1 MNQPL
6 EDKKILITGAAV
18 RLGRAIAE
26 GLARA
31 GAQVALHFHQSEE
44 AAQAVARELRQEGCR
59 VETFRADLTHPREVA
74 NLVERVEETLGPL
87 SALVNSAAVFDR
99 APFLETGEEILERQW
114 QLNARA
120 PFLLTRAV
128 AERLQK
134 QGGGD
139 VINIL
144 DVGGTL
150 QPWPNYSAYC
160 MSKAAM
166 AMLTRCLA
174 LELAPQIRVNAVL
187 PGTVLPPEGMLPQT
201 LEALRQRTPQR
212 RFGTPTDVVETV
224 LFLLTGPRFI
234 TGQLIAVDGG
244 RSLFSS
250 GS

>member
-6 EDKKILITGAAV
+6 ENKKILITGGGV

-26 GLARA
+26 GLARS

-44 AAQAVARELRQEGCR
+44 EALAVARGLRREGCR
-59 VETFRADLTHPREVA
+59 VETFGADLTHPREVA
-74 NLVERVEETLGPL
+74 TLVERIEETLGPL
-87 SALVNSAAVFDR
+87 SALVNSAAVFER
-99 APFLETGEEILERQW
+99 APFLETSEEVLERQW

-120 PFLLTRAV
+120 PFLLTREV

-134 QGGGD
+134 RGGGD

-144 DVGGTL
+144 DVGGAL

-160 MSKAAM
+160 MSKAAL

-174 LELAPQIRVNAVL
+174 LELAPQIRVNAVI
-187 PGTVLPPEGMLPQT
+187 PGTVLPPEGTSPQL
-201 LEALRQRTPQR
+201 LEALRQKIPQR
-212 RFGTPTDVVETV
+212 RFGTPEEMVETV

-244 RSLFSS
+244 RSLF
-250 GS
+250 GAGA